1 MTKLMRMGVMMTAAC
16 LIVSS
21 ATGTAVA
28 WHRGHVETFA
38 VLPDYAP
45 GVPES
50 AEGLAVGLDGNIYVP
65 SGGFNADGPVPG
77 PAKLWVFDP
86 QGRLIRTVTLTG
98 TAPPVLGIAFN
109 PANGLAFIA
118 DFGNQSVFKWDPASN
133 TTKLVAFLGAGAAPN
148 AICFDASGNVY
159 ISDSFNGAIWR
170 TDKNGNNLTQWLPS
184 NPLLIPASGLNPPF
198 GANGIE
204 FNNEHTAMFVANTAN
219 RTITR
224 IAVAFE
230 AGRDGFWLARWLE
243 ARGVEAHV
251 IHPSS
256 VAVSREHRRAK
267 TDRLD
272 TELLK
277 RGFLGWLR
285 GERGHCSMARV
296 PTIAEE
302 DAKRPNRERECLVK
316 ERTRLANRMKG
327 ALAGGA
333 WGRGARD
340 PSLEC
345 GRVAGT
351 SPGQDRSARHR
362 VAEARVP
369 GVAAWR
375 TGPLQHGARSD
386 DCRRGR
392 QAAQSGARVPG
403 QGTHPACQPH
413 EGHPSPARHS

>member
-1 MTKLMRMGVMMTAAC
+1 MTKLMRMGVMMAAAC

-118 DFGNQSVFKWDPASN
+118 DFGNQSVFKWDRASN

-219 RTITR
+219 RTIIEVPVNGNGTAGTPVLFTTGINAPDG
-224 IAVAFE
+224 IAIDADDNIWIDANQEDEIVVVDPTGKVIAKLGDFDGISKDGTPRGLLFPTSPAFS
-230 AGRDGFWLARWLE
+230 RDGKYIYTTNFAVYLPYAGAE
-243 ARGVEAHV
+243 ASIDSAWTLQVKHFT
-251 IHPSS
+251 
-256 VAVSREHRRAK
+256 VSRLLAK
-267 TDRLD
+267 IPP
-272 TELLK
+272 
-277 RGFLGWLR
+277 LG
-285 GERGHCSMARV
+285 G
-296 PTIAEE
+296 
-302 DAKRPNRERECLVK
+302 
-316 ERTRLANRMKG
+316 
-327 ALAGGA
+327 
-333 WGRGARD
+333 
-340 PSLEC
+340 
-345 GRVAGT
+345 
-351 SPGQDRSARHR
+351 
-362 VAEARVP
+362 
-369 GVAAWR
+369 
-375 TGPLQHGARSD
+375 D
-386 DCRRGR
+386 DDN
-392 QAAQSGARVPG
+392 
-403 QGTHPACQPH
+403 
-413 EGHPSPARHS
+413 